1 MASTESERQP
11 WPARLHGK
19 RATIR
24 TAYGDVYRGT
34 LRRTRVGWRMGDPV
48 NGPGAAWYD
57 EAMMMVDLEAPMR
70 CPTTDKPARSFP
82 DVERVE
88 ELDHA

>member
-1 MASTESERQP
+1 
-11 WPARLHGK
+11 
-19 RATIR
+19 
-24 TAYGDVYRGT
+24 
-34 LRRTRVGWRMGDPV
+34 MGDPV